1 MNDDPHREP
10 RAILEA
16 LSVLEAQA
24 PEDALAAPAEEGL
37 APAGDEAR
45 ETLRRLSVETLGL
58 LAYDAEPVEPRA
70 GARERLLGV
79 LRSGARKPEPADDTR
94 AVPLTRT
101 SEAPAAARPDPRP
114 APPRASR
121 PEPRRAPWLATFAA
135 SLLLLAVA
143 GLSGWLYLE
152 LDRTQE
158 ALARL
163 ESERA
168 RLAQRLDAQ
177 EDLIRRAGGSG
188 ELLRAVATPGVQV
201 CALRPVGD
209 PPMMPRAYAVLYMA
223 PGSDEWYL
231 LASNLEPA
239 EGVYVVWLNTP
250 DGALPAGVLEAG
262 EADTLEFRLPP
273 PLAERREL
281 MLSIAV
287 TIEPSPESPEP
298 DGPMVLFGDERMTV
312 L

>member
-16 LSVLEAQA
+16 LAVLEAQA
-24 PEDALAAPAEEGL
+24 PEEVLAAPAQEG
-37 APAGDEAR
+37 PASAEDEAR

-70 GARERLLGV
+70 GARERLLSA
-79 LRSGARKPEPADDTR
+79 LRAEGAQPELADDTR
-94 AVPLTRT
+94 VVPLSKT

-114 APPRASR
+114 APPRPSR
-121 PEPRRAPWLATFAA
+121 REPRRAPWLATLAA

-152 LDRTQE
+152 LDRTQT

-163 ESERA
+163 ETERE
-168 RLAQRLDAQ
+168 RLARRLDAQ
-177 EDLIRRAGGSG
+177 EDLIRRTGGSG

-209 PPMMPRAYAVLYMA
+209 PPMMPRAYAVLYMP

-231 LASNLEPA
+231 LASNLEPPQ
-239 EGVYVVWLNTP
+239 GVYVVWLNTP
-250 DGALPAGVLEAG
+250 DGALRAGVLEAG

-273 PLAERREL
+273 PLAERHDL

-287 TIEPSPESPEP
+287 TVEPSPDIPQPE
-298 DGPMVLFGDERMTV
+298 GPMVLFGDERMTV